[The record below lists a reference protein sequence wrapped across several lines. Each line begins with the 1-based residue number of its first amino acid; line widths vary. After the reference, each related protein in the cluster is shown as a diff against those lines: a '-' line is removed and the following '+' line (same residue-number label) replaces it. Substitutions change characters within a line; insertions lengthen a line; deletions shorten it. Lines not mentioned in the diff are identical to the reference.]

1 MRYNHGTFIA
11 NSAQSAA
18 ITNPPGPT
26 LILAGAG
33 TGKTTTLL
41 HKIRFMILSRGIS
54 PENLLVLTFSEK
66 ATRELSRNTFELLE
80 NLAEPIFISTFHAF
94 CNHLV
99 RKYRET
105 ENSERLLL
113 QENDILFLIA
123 KRFDELKFLESHIF
137 RNNPLEAIR
146 KSFIPFFNRI
156 RDELLTSDD
165 VHKLIK
171 KDLITSESILRE
183 FPTLKE
189 GFDPIEAA
197 KQLSDLVKVYDQYQK
212 WKIKLGYTD
221 YADMILDCWNML
233 DQNSHILTEVNNLYQ
248 HIIIDEYQDN
258 NYALNKIMNKLVGDN
273 SSITVVGDEDQCIY
287 SFRGANYYN
296 ITDFQK
302 RFDHDVTTI
311 KLTKNYRSTSEIL
324 NVANVSIQNDKNRT
338 PKNLVSVD
346 QNSGPMPIYYMCE
359 KKQLLSKIP
368 NIICSELVSGAR
380 NFSDFAI
387 LCRTWNQVKD
397 VTEALESAAIPT
409 VAFTEEFFAI
419 PIIKDI
425 LSWAALVEKNENCI
439 SPLYRIFTKYFDLE
453 KVRSHLREFSTSKS
467 VTDPQLVLSYL
478 MKMNSLDKASSEII
492 SGITEMLKSLWAYNE
507 KKPQADEVLW
517 EILRITDLAAELRN
531 DYNYS
536 ARIALKN
543 LGYLFS
549 MTDRFILREPDKSL
563 RAWLYYMNIVATDIS
578 MPAIQPNV
586 YSYSGVQIMTVH
598 RSKGLEFP
606 VVLLPFLR
614 SGSFPLNYTPSSMID
629 TLPESWYNWPKPEGL
644 TPRDEHINE
653 ERRIFYVAVTRTKEK
668 LFLLGPKKSQSR
680 YIKEILKY
688 SEKTMEIYQMDEH
701 EDKSKKKS
709 NNSIIEKLFV
719 ELNRELSARQF
730 QLAHEIIDAIKTVE
744 LDGKLPSSSPYSH
757 LISPDIDPAETED
770 ENYVEPILSLSAS
783 AVEEYH
789 NCPLKYRLNRIDN
802 IPERK
807 SKVQMEF
814 GSIIHKV
821 LEEFFVSEIF
831 TLKNLLGLLEKH
843 WRTDSFEY
851 LIREMEFKKQG
862 KKILTDYF
870 SFFEKNPP
878 NVVQLEATFD
888 FKIPDENI
896 RLTGKID
903 RIDKDGEYL
912 SVTDYKTS
920 ISNAGKA
927 KNSLQ
932 LALYTE
938 AVKRNAIHG
947 VEGNPGKAVLHY
959 LRYPDDPL
967 NEHEFTESDWVKAE
981 QIIKSA
987 AQGIRRQNFSPKP
1000 DNFKCKTCD
1009 YRDFLCPAWENS

>member
-1 MRYNHGTFIA
+1 MQYKHGTFIA
-11 NSAQSAA
+11 NSAQSKA

-41 HKIRFMILSRGIS
+41 HKIRFMILERGILS
-54 PENLLVLTFSEK
+54 ENLLVLTFSEK
-66 ATRELSRNTFELLE
+66 ATRELSRKAFELLDK
-80 NLAEPIFISTFHAF
+80 LAEPVSISTFHAF

-99 RKYRET
+99 RKYRES

-123 KRFDELKFLESHIF
+123 KRFDELKFLESYIF

-156 RDELLTSDD
+156 RDELLTADD
-165 VHKLIK
+165 VHKLNK
-171 KDLITSESILRE
+171 NDLIDNESIKLE
-183 FPTLKE
+183 FPTLTDE
-189 GFDPIEAA
+189 YDPIEAA
-197 KQLSDLVKVYDQYQK
+197 RQLSDLVKVYDQYQK

-233 DQNSHILTEVNNLYQ
+233 DQDSHILTEVNNLYQ

-258 NYALNKIMNKLVGDN
+258 NYALNKIMNKLAGDN

-296 ITDFQK
+296 ITDFQR
-302 RFDHDVTTI
+302 RFAHNTTTI
-311 KLTKNYRSTSEIL
+311 KLTKNYRSTKEIL
-324 NVANVSIQNDKNRT
+324 KLANVSIQHDENRT
-338 PKNLVSVD
+338 PKNLVSED
-346 QNSGPMPIYYMCE
+346 DISGPMPIYYVGE
-359 KKQLLSKIP
+359 KRDVLSNLP
-368 NIICSELVSGAR
+368 NIIRSELVFGIR
-380 NFSDFAI
+380 NFSDFAV
-387 LCRTWNQVKD
+387 LCRTWNQVKA
-397 VTEALESAAIPT
+397 VAKALENAAIP
-409 VAFTEEFFAI
+409 VAAFTEEFFAI

-425 LSWAALVEKNENCI
+425 LAWATLIEKNENCI
-439 SPLYRIFTKYFDLE
+439 SALYRVFKKYDDE
-453 KVRSHLREFSTSKS
+453 QKVRSYLREFSSNKS
-467 VTDPQLVLSYL
+467 VTDPLFVLSYVL
-478 MKMNSLDKASSEII
+478 KKKSLDKTSREVINGLI
-492 SGITEMLKSLWAYNE
+492 DMLKSLKEFNE

-517 EILRITDLAAELRN
+517 EILRTTDLVTELRH

-549 MTDRFILREPDKSL
+549 MADRFILRESDKSL
-563 RAWLYYMNIVATDIS
+563 RAWLYYMKILATDVNMS
-578 MPAIQPNV
+578 AIQPNV
-586 YSYSGVQIMTVH
+586 YTNSGVQVMTVH

-614 SGSFPLNYTPSSMID
+614 SGSFPLNFSASSMID

-668 LFLLGPKKSQSR
+668 LFLLGPEKSQSR
-680 YIKEILKY
+680 YIKEILNH
-688 SEKTMEIYQMDEH
+688 SEKTMEIFQMDKH
-701 EDKSKKKS
+701 EDKSIKKS

-719 ELNRELSARQF
+719 ELNRELSAHQF
-730 QLAHEIIDAIKTVE
+730 QLAHEIVDAIKTIE
-744 LDGKLPSSSPYSH
+744 LDGKLPSSSPFKH
-757 LISPDIDPAETED
+757 LILSDPDSAETDVED
-770 ENYVEPILSLSAS
+770 NVESLLSLSAS
-783 AVEEYH
+783 AVEEYQ
-789 NCPLKYRLNRIDN
+789 NCPLKYRLNRIDK

-821 LEEFFVSEIF
+821 LEEFYISEIY
-831 TLKNLLGLLEKH
+831 TLKNLLELLEKH
-843 WRTDSFEY
+843 WRTDAFEY

-862 KKILTDYF
+862 QKILTDYF
-870 SFFEKNPP
+870 SFFEKNSP

-888 FKIPDENI
+888 FIIPDDNI

-903 RIDKDGEYL
+903 RIDKDGELL
-912 SVTDYKTS
+912 S
-920 ISNAGKA
+920 
-927 KNSLQ
+927 
-932 LALYTE
+932 
-938 AVKRNAIHG
+938 
-947 VEGNPGKAVLHY
+947 
-959 LRYPDDPL
+959 
-967 NEHEFTESDWVKAE
+967 
-981 QIIKSA
+981 
-987 AQGIRRQNFSPKP
+987 
-1000 DNFKCKTCD
+1000 
-1009 YRDFLCPAWENS
+1009 